1 MADKKKEKK
10 PKKRGGIFIF
20 LGLLL
25 ILGAGGL
32 VIYNNWEAQKA
43 LQASESVAEVLKQEI
58 LAEREAETVPAAN
71 AQEGD
76 GQEAGA
82 AEETSAEE
90 QLPWYM
96 TSIEIDGNFYI
107 GLIEIPE
114 ASISLPVISDW
125 DYEKLKIAPCRFTGS
140 VNEDDLVICA
150 HNYSTHFSGIKWL
163 SPGADVYFTTADGN
177 AIHYM
182 VTTIENV
189 APTDVATM
197 IQDGV
202 DPWDLTL
209 FTCSTD
215 GRTRCAVRCVRVKE

>member
-1 MADKKKEKK
+1 MADKKQEKK
-10 PKKRGGIFIF
+10 PKKRGGIFIL
-20 LGLLL
+20 LGLLF

-32 VIYNNWEAQKA
+32 VVYNNWESQQA
-43 LQASESVAEVLKQEI
+43 LKASEDVANVLKQEI
-58 LAEREAETVPAAN
+58 LAERVAETTPAETAED
-71 AQEGD
+71 AQETETAVEPT
-76 GQEAGA
+76 EAGN
-82 AEETSAEE
+82 
-90 QLPWYM
+90 PWDM
-96 TSIEIDGNFYI
+96 PSIEIDGNFYI

-125 DYEKLKIAPCRFTGS
+125 DYDKLKIAPCRFTGS
-140 VNEDDLVICA
+140 VQGDDLVICA

-163 SPGADVYFTTADGN
+163 SPGADVYFTTADGH

-182 VTTIENV
+182 VSTIQTV
-189 APTDVATM
+189 QPTDVSTM
-197 IQDGV
+197 IEDGN